1 MKCFFAL
8 YSLRIHVHTCRL
20 RSNFSTYYNLFLSL
34 YTLSLSLSIPLS
46 LYIVQSLWLV
56 CSRQERFVLSLYLH
70 REYIRYLTKFVLII
84 YCCDDPRC
92 RCILS
97 FGLGCSQI
105 GIGTMGSC
113 RDFVPAL
120 FCSHGV
126 TWVQLSWL
134 HYGVLEFIGHGND
147 SKPGPSMARNRCYRL
162 SHNTLSM
169 FQIDYNTEYCVKK
182 ERNGF

>member
-1 MKCFFAL
+1 M
-8 YSLRIHVHTCRL
+8 YVHTCRL
-20 RSNFSTYYNLFLSL
+20 RSNFSTYYNLFLSSIL
-34 YTLSLSLSIPLS
+34 SLSLSLSLSIPLS

-56 CSRQERFVLSLYLH
+56 CSRQERFVLGLYLH